1 MLIGLTGRIAAGKG
15 EVAKYFEK
23 KGFVYTSLSNAVR
36 GEANKRDIDIST
48 EEGRKK
54 LQDLGNLLR
63 EQEGAGVWAKKVVEN
78 LETSKNYVIDG
89 IRNPAEI
96 EELKKIKDFYL
107 ISIDAP
113 QEERYQRVL
122 KRAKPSDP
130 KTLEGFLE
138 MDERD
143 FGEEDSLGQ
152 QVGKCMEK
160 AEYNIMNDSSLE
172 ALKAKIEDVYEKI
185 KEK

>member
-36 GEANKRDIDIST
+36 REANKRGIDIST

-63 EQEGAGVWAKKVVEN
+63 EHEGAGVWAKKVVEE
-78 LETSKNYVIDG
+78 LEASKNYVIDG

-96 EELKKIKDFYL
+96 EELRKIKDFHL

-113 QEERYQRVL
+113 QKERYQRVL
-122 KRAKPSDP
+122 NRAKASDP
-130 KTLEGFLE
+130 KDWEGFLE
-138 MDERD
+138 MDKRD
-143 FGEEDSLGQ
+143 FGEENALGQ
-152 QVGKCMEK
+152 QVGKCMEMTK
-160 AEYNIMNDSSLE
+160 YEIMNDSDLGT
-172 ALKAKIEDVYEKI
+172 LKTRIEDVYEKI
-185 KEK
+185 KS